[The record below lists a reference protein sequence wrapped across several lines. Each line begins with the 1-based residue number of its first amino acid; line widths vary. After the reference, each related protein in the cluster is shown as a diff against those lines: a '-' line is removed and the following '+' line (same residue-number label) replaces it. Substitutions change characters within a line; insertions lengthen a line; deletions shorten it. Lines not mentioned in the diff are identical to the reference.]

1 MMMNKSKFMW
11 WGRAKKRWSARF
23 ERVMHFEYWPY
34 LVFYFPMFFYGI
46 YLAIR
51 SGAAMYFSSANP
63 GMKYGGV
70 MGESKMKVLGRIPEA
85 FVPVTIKFSRGASA
99 KQVIQK
105 IKDRRLDF
113 PFIVKPDQG
122 ERGRCV
128 ELIENHEGL
137 EHYLQ
142 RLNED
147 FLVQEYIDHPL
158 EFGVLYYRHPDSETG
173 RISSVSRK
181 EFLVVEGDGEQSLGA
196 ILEVHPRAMGRLAY
210 IKEKYG
216 NRWDQVLPAGA
227 SCLVEPI
234 GNHNR
239 GTAFLAANELINS
252 ELIRVFDGIA
262 KSIPGYCYG
271 RFDLK
276 VTSLEDLY
284 AGRNIKI
291 LELNGVSSEPAHIY
305 NPGNTLFSAYR
316 DVIRHMKIIYDI
328 ARANYKRGYPR
339 SPLSGFIADLL
350 RHFRHNR
357 ARARLLRSK

>member
-1 MMMNKSKFMW
+1 
-11 WGRAKKRWSARF
+11 
-23 ERVMHFEYWPY
+23 
-34 LVFYFPMFFYGI
+34 
-46 YLAIR
+46 
-51 SGAAMYFSSANP
+51 
-63 GMKYGGV
+63 MKYGGV
-70 MGESKMKVLGRIPEA
+70 MGESKMKVLESIPQT
-85 FVPVTIKFSRGASA
+85 FVPVTVKLCRGISA
-99 KQVIQK
+99 KQVMQK
-105 IKDRRLDF
+105 IMGHRLDF

-128 ELIENHEGL
+128 ELIEKFEDL

-142 RLNED
+142 RLDED
-147 FLVQEYIDHPL
+147 FLVQEYIRHPL
-158 EFGVLYYRHPDSETG
+158 DFGVLYYRHPDSETG

-181 EFLVVEGDGEQSLGA
+181 EFLVVTGDGEQSLGD
-196 ILEVHPRAMGRLAY
+196 ILKVHPRAMGRLDY

-239 GTAFLAANELINS
+239 GTAFLSANELINS

-262 KSIPGYCYG
+262 KSIPGYFYG
-271 RFDLK
+271 RFDLR

-316 DVIRHMKIIYDI
+316 DVIRHMKIIYNI
-328 ARANYKRGYPR
+328 AQANYKRGYPR
-339 SPLSGFIADLL
+339 PPLTGFVADLF

-357 ARARLLRSK
+357 ARARLMRSK